1 MEVDLFFDVLQQ
13 KDNPL
18 FSSLSKYGFRINYRH
33 VNELDFAAIDSKLQT
48 VLLAIFDKRTSVA
61 SVISKVKSL
70 NPRSKIVVIRE
81 FNSVETVVRAMRSGA
96 SDYLA
101 PNSSPAHIARRIRL
115 AQTTSTRFNPTLAEP
130 DAFERI
136 AVLSPR
142 ERQVIDGLLDG
153 RTNRMIAE
161 TMGISARTVETH
173 RARIMQK
180 CNASTFPELVKICVQ
195 AGVYS

>member
-1 MEVDLFFDVLQQ
+1 M
-13 KDNPL
+13 
-18 FSSLSKYGFRINYRH
+18 
-33 VNELDFAAIDSKLQT
+33 
-48 VLLAIFDKRTSVA
+48 
-61 SVISKVKSL
+61 
-70 NPRSKIVVIRE
+70 IRE

-101 PNSSPAHIARRIRL
+101 PNLSPAHIARRIRL